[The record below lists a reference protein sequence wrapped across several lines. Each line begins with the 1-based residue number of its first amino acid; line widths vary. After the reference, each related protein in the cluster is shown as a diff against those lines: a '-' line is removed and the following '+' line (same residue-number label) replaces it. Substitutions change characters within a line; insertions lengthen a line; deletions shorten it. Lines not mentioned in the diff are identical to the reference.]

1 MAGGWMADRCSA
13 SRRRPALALLA
24 GLLPLALT
32 ACAAFDRSPPV
43 NVTAVAPAAETAV
56 PPPAV
61 AAWPDLPSCGELVRT
76 LAAQDAG
83 EVRQLDPM
91 TAPLVVASLGADPL
105 PVRADL
111 PIPEVTS
118 ATVAAS
124 PCAILVGAAV
134 ALPAAADSTAE
145 RRTVHSAYPS
155 GTKRRRNP
163 EHQALE
169 RELSAARR
177 GVETDVDVLST
188 GDPLLDL
195 IGTVAGSVIGGIGAA
210 AKRGDIRA
218 AETALGD
225 TPAFLEDPILTPY
238 RYELIELEAERR
250 LAVPVALYDRS
261 LGATLET
268 TVTLAERRRFA
279 VGDGRHPKDVESSQA
294 ADATPIT
301 TAELAAWRR
310 AKPPI
315 ATSMLL
321 AHLAA
326 IEPGAA
332 AERAS
337 LPTLMARLGA
347 PAPLVATAT
356 APHHAAGTAGD
367 AGPTGDDAA
376 VAMPAELLATVD
388 AILER
393 PEPTAGPGAR
403 AAGATMPQQPGS
415 VVRVG
420 AEGQAGF
427 YVTTEHVVVPAAA
440 LGHSSLITVRY
451 PDGVRAHGLVEIV
464 DEELGLAL
472 VYLPRTGAA
481 LPLHPARSAAPAA
494 TGEPGMPWRD
504 GEAVIG
510 LFVTDP
516 QTAGPRWI
524 DSPTLDR
531 FVGKLQSL

>member
-1 MAGGWMADRCSA
+1 MAGGWIADRCSA
-13 SRRRPALALLA
+13 LRHWPALHSAA

-32 ACAAFDRSPPV
+32 ACAALDRSPPV
-43 NVTAVAPAAETAV
+43 DVTAVAPTAETAV
-56 PPPAV
+56 GSAAV
-61 AAWPDLPSCGELVRT
+61 AAWPEVPSCGELVRT
-76 LAAQDAG
+76 LAAWDARD
-83 EVRQLDPM
+83 VRNLDPM
-91 TAPLVVASLGADPL
+91 TAPVVVASLGADPL

-111 PIPEVTS
+111 PIPEVAS
-118 ATVAAS
+118 AAVAAS

-134 ALPAAADSTAE
+134 ALPAAADSAAE
-145 RRTVHSAYPS
+145 RRTVHSAYPT

-169 RELSAARR
+169 RELSATRR
-177 GVETDVDVLST
+177 GAETDVDILST

-195 IGTVAGSVIGGIGAA
+195 IGTVAGGVIGGIGAA
-210 AKRGDIRA
+210 AKRSDIRA
-218 AETALGD
+218 VETALAD
-225 TPAFLEDPILTPY
+225 TPAFIEDPILTPY

-250 LAVPVALYDRS
+250 LAVPVALYDRG

-279 VGDGRHPKDVESSQA
+279 VGDGRHPKDVESGHA
-294 ADATPIT
+294 TDTTPIT

-321 AHLAA
+321 THLAA
-326 IEPGAA
+326 VEPAA
-332 AERAS
+332 VTEQAS

-347 PAPLVATAT
+347 PEPLVATA
-356 APHHAAGTAGD
+356 AAQHQTSATGD
-367 AGPTGDDAA
+367 ADGI
-376 VAMPAELLATVD
+376 AMPTELLAAVD
-388 AILER
+388 AILEA
-393 PEPTAGPGAR
+393 PEPSAGPASL
-403 AAGATMPQQPGS
+403 AAGTTAPPQQGS

-420 AEGQAGF
+420 AAEQAGF
-427 YVTTEHVVVPAAA
+427 YVTAEHVVVPAAA

-464 DEELGLAL
+464 DEKLGLAL

-481 LPLHPARSAAPAA
+481 LPLHPARSAAPAT
-494 TGEPGMPWRD
+494 TGEPGMPWRAD
-504 GEAVIG
+504 AAVIG

-516 QTAGPRWI
+516 ETAGPRWI

-531 FVGKLQSL
+531 FVGKLQRL